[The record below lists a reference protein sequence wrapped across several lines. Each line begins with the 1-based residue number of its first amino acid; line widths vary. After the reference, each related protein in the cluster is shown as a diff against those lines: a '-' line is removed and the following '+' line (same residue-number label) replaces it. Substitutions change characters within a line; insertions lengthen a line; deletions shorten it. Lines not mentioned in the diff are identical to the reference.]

1 MFRYANPYDFE
12 PRVAEG
18 DQVDYMD
25 IVQGVDEFDGQDV
38 ETEDWRLNSM
48 LWCTCQTSFFPS
60 LNYQAPSKGI
70 LDISFL

>member
-1 MFRYANPYDFE
+1 MFMYANPHDFE

-48 LWCTCQTSFFPS
+48 LWCTCQTSF
-60 LNYQAPSKGI
+60 L
-70 LDISFL
+70 L